1 MTDSI
6 FPARFILAADIQLT
20 DPMHITAIE
29 KGRYVADEGR
39 RLRYDSREQ
48 GVQLSLTRTLR
59 LANHVEEETNGEETT
74 RRFGREIPVIPSS
87 TVGGKLRNAAA
98 QLIFDS
104 LVQRDLSIS
113 TNAYNTLCT
122 GTATTSLDGDKTT
135 PEVVQAARSEPFLAN
150 FGGTSFALSA
160 RSVIST
166 GLPLIEATR
175 EMLMS
180 PPLDEQGVFNM
191 ARYYDMTSVVA
202 IVRKDPLRSLSSDT
216 IEEVIAEDELQAYFA
231 ELKDKDDKKAI
242 NKAKAKEDP
251 ANATRDKKTDTRT
264 LNALEVINPGMSFAL
279 RVQVDAFSEQQ
290 LGLMV
295 LAFQKVLRDGQIG
308 GKAARGFGRFTC
320 KGSRLM
326 QVDQNTN
333 RVIESTL
340 SPLFLDKSSGYAIAG
355 LDNETPTVLTSA
367 TMSAQDYLYQLDPS
381 MIEAFASTDPAAIK
395 ALLKKGRAEEV
406 A

>member
-20 DPMHITAIE
+20 APMHITAIE

-48 GVQLSLTRTLR
+48 GVQLSLTRTMR
-59 LANHVEEETNGEETT
+59 LANHVEEETNGDETT

-104 LVQRDLSIS
+104 LIQRDLSIS

-135 PEVVQAARSEPFLAN
+135 PEVVQAARLEPFLSN
-150 FGGTSFALSA
+150 FGGTSFALSS

-175 EMLMS
+175 EMLMY
-180 PPLDEQGVFNM
+180 PPLDEEDVLSMERF
-191 ARYYDMTSVVA
+191 YDMTSVVA
-202 IVRKDPLRSLSSDT
+202 IVRTDPLRSLASDT
-216 IEEVIAEDELQAYFA
+216 IEDVITEDALKAYFA
-231 ELKDKDDKKAI
+231 ELKDKDEKKAI
-242 NKAKAKEDP
+242 SKAKAKEDP
-251 ANATRDKKTDTRT
+251 ANTTRDKKTDTRT
-264 LNALEVINPGMSFAL
+264 LNAMEVINPGLSFAL
-279 RVQVDAFSEQQ
+279 RIQVDAFSQQQ

-308 GKAARGFGRFTC
+308 GKVARGFGRFTC

-326 QVDQNTN
+326 QIDQNTN
-333 RVIESTL
+333 RVIESTM
-340 SPLFLDKSSGYAIAG
+340 SPLFLDRSNGYAIAG
-355 LDNETPTVLTSA
+355 LDNEAPSVLTSA

-395 ALLKKGRAEEV
+395 ALLKKTLAEE
-406 A
+406 AA